1 MAREVNPEMMKAAK
15 DRAEVYVEHDDRPRR
30 YAILVAWEP
39 MRKSGKRQW
48 GRARVQYAS
57 GNCATVDTS
66 RITLINKPAEEV
78 VS

>member
-15 DRAEVYVEHDDRPRR
+15 DRAEVYVEHDDLPRR